1 MNEAWS
7 PDLGAVITPRR
18 CRAVFDRNAVS
29 CTIIFVSFRS
39 NHVVDSPA
47 ALLASRD
54 KNKDEFSQG
63 EY

>member
-18 CRAVFDRNAVS
+18 YRTVFDRNAVS
-29 CTIIFVSFRS
+29 WKTIFVSFRS
-39 NHVVDSPA
+39 NHVVDSTA

-54 KNKDEFSQG
+54 ENKDKFPQG

>member
-18 CRAVFDRNAVS
+18 CRAFFDRNVVS
-29 CTIIFVSFRS
+29 CKIIFVSFRS

-47 ALLASRD
+47 GLLVSRD
-54 KNKDEFSQG
+54 KNKDKFPQG
-63 EY
+63 EH